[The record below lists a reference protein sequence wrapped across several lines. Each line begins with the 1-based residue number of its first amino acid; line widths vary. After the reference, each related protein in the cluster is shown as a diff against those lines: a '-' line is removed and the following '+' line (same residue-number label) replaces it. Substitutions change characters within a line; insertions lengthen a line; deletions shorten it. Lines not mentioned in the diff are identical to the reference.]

1 MRNQIDTIIK
11 TAAETSFVVGITM
24 LPTHM
29 RFAECVLVI
38 FAILAL
44 IDVFYK
50 KIVANMNIVEIFR
63 DYFPSWGFGF
73 LFHSLTLGFTSG
85 MPMAIAGYGV
95 TGVVF
100 IMAYLVTYLYVKAIN
115 QDK

>member
-1 MRNQIDTIIK
+1 MRNQINTLIK
-11 TAAETSFVVGITM
+11 SAAETSFVVGITM
-24 LPTHM
+24 LPIHM

-73 LFHSLTLGFTSG
+73 VYHSFTLGFTSG
-85 MPMAIAGYGV
+85 TPMAIAGYGV
-95 TGVVF
+95 LGVVF
-100 IMAYLVTYLYVKAIN
+100 IIAYLVTYFYVKATN